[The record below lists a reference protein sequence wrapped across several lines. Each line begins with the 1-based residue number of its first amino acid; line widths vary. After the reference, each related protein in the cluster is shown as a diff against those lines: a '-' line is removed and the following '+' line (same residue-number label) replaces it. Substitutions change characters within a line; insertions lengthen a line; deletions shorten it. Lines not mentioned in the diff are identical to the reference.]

1 MLTSAQVKLHFLSLI
16 KVIKTKNVIN
26 CAGLWGDEIEKLK
39 NSSTSEN
46 ERISKSD
53 FNIQPKKGQFLV
65 YEKIPSG
72 VIPEEIIVPV
82 YDEVKQTKV
91 KKSSI
96 FLFRKLSCHQSV
108 NDFYN
113 IDYILGCADMAD
125 NVW

>member
-16 KVIKTKNVIN
+16 KVIKTENVIN

-39 NSSTSEN
+39 NSNTSEN

-82 YDEVKQTKV
+82 YDEIKQTKV
-91 KKSSI
+91 KNQVFFFISEAVMPPI
-96 FLFRKLSCHQSV
+96 
-108 NDFYN
+108 
-113 IDYILGCADMAD
+113 GE
-125 NVW
+125 